1 MSTIHQERYQVRF
14 EWGEA
19 GARRITPDA
28 HAVVVVDELDGHGQA
43 SAAQLAAAIAEA
55 SGGSAA
61 VFCATEASASDAA
74 TRILGLQTDLGH
86 RAVVAIIAAGSLDA
100 DGYRVA
106 VEDGLAAGAV
116 VDALA
121 ALGIDYAS
129 PEAAMVCA
137 GWQGLRKAT
146 GHLLTA
152 SVSAAGVAGVAS
164 GDAAAAAGAG
174 AGGAGAGAAGADA
187 GAGAGAAADAGAAGV
202 GAAARAA
209 KAQRDAHPSEVG
221 VLREFSPRA

>member
-1 MSTIHQERYQVRF
+1 VSTIHQERYQVRF
-14 EWGEA
+14 EWGET

-86 RAVVAIIAAGSLDA
+86 RAVVAIVAAGSLDA

-106 VEDGLAAGAV
+106 VEDALAAGAV

-121 ALGIDYAS
+121 ALGIDFTS

-137 GWQGLRKAT
+137 SWQGLRKAT

-152 SVSAAGVAGVAS
+152 SVSAAGVGGAAR
-164 GDAAAAAGAG
+164 GDAAAGAG
-174 AGGAGAGAAGADA
+174 AAGVGSGAG
-187 GAGAGAAADAGAAGV
+187 ADAGAAGV

>member
-1 MSTIHQERYQVRF
+1 VSTIHQERYQVRF
-14 EWGEA
+14 EWGET

-74 TRILGLQTDLGH
+74 TRILGLQTDLGN
-86 RAVVAIIAAGSLDA
+86 RAVVAIVAAGSLDA

-106 VEDGLAAGAV
+106 VEDALAAGAV

-121 ALGIDYAS
+121 ALGIDFTS

-152 SVSAAGVAGVAS
+152 SVSAAGV
-164 GDAAAAAGAG
+164 
-174 AGGAGAGAAGADA
+174 GGAVRGDADA
-187 GAGAGAAADAGAAGV
+187 GAGAGAAGAGSGAGPDAGAAGV